1 MSLDPESVRLSEDER
16 RIKNWKRWGTYLA
29 ERQWGTV
36 REDYS
41 SGGQCWTYL
50 PHDHARSRAYRWGED
65 GLLGWTDRECRLCFA
80 PALWN
85 GRDPILKERLF
96 GLGGPEGNHGE
107 DVKEAYFYLDATP
120 THSYAKALYKY
131 PHAEFPYRLL
141 VEENGRRGRDQGELE
156 LQDTGV
162 FDGGRYLDV
171 FVEYAKGAPDDTLI
185 RITLVNRGPEA
196 VTRHLL
202 PTLWFRNS
210 WAWGRQGGKYWPKPS
225 IALLGPG
232 ADGTSVAQDG
242 EAGAAAPPGRGGAG
256 GGRGGVEGS
265 PAQDIPIGPAGPTL
279 IAEHATLGRFVLR
292 AESRPAA
299 VLFTENETNTERLF
313 DYPNA
318 TPYVKDAFH
327 QAVAGG
333 RPQAVNPRQAGTKAA
348 LHYVLELPP
357 GGEATVCL
365 RLSGA
370 EEPIGEAFGE
380 PFRALFDERRRE
392 ADAFHAARLR
402 PELSEDERRIARQAV
417 AGLLWSKQY
426 YGYVVKEWLEG
437 DPGQPPP
444 PAGRERGRNA
454 EWMHFHADDVLSM
467 PDKWEYP
474 WFAAWD
480 LAFHAVCFAKVDPA
494 FAKEQLILLKRE
506 WYMHPNGQLPAY
518 EFAFGD
524 VNPPV
529 HAWASWRVYKMTA
542 PKGERD
548 RLFLERSFQ
557 KLLLSFTWWVNRKDY
572 EGKNLFSGGFLGL
585 DNIGVFDRSRPLPT
599 GGWLE
604 QADGTAWMA
613 FTCTSMLSMAMELAR
628 KDAAYEDM
636 ASKFFEHFVAISDA
650 MNTLGGS
657 GLWDED
663 DGFYYDQLTMGGAR
677 IPLRVRSAVGIIPLF
692 AVSTLSETV
701 YRKLPGF
708 SKRLRWFLDNRQDLA
723 RRLTFMESPK
733 HPDDALRLL
742 AIPSRERLVRVLRYV
757 LDEEEFLSPYGVRSL
772 SRAHLARPYVFHVG
786 ADVYSVDYEPG
797 ESRSGLFGGNSNWR
811 GPIWFPLN
819 YLLIEALEKY
829 HHFYRDTLR
838 VECPTGSGRLMDL
851 DEVAQELRR
860 RLGSLFQR
868 DAAGRRPCHGDDRR
882 FAEDEHWRDLVLFH
896 EYFHGDSGRGLGA
909 AHQTGWTALAAR
921 LLVDAGRWSR
931 PVGLGGPSGPG
942 GPGGPGQAGPG

>member
-1 MSLDPESVRLSEDER
+1 MGIDPEAVRLAEDDR
-16 RIKNWKRWGTYLA
+16 RVKNWKRWGTYLS

-41 SGGQCWTYL
+41 PTGECWSYL

-65 GLLGWTDRECRLCFA
+65 GLLGWCDRECRLCFA

-131 PHAEFPYRLL
+131 PHAEFPYRWL
-141 VEENGRRGRDQGELE
+141 VEENGRRGRDQPEFELM
-156 LQDTGV
+156 DTGV

-171 FVEYAKGAPDDTLI
+171 LVEYAKASPDDTLI
-185 RITLVNRGPEA
+185 RITLSNRGPEA
-196 VTRHLL
+196 VTTHLL

-210 WAWGRQGGKYWPKPS
+210 WSWGRQGEKYWPKPRIVRGWTEAS
-225 IALLGPG
+225 GVVHGPADASRIVPNAG
-232 ADGTSVAQDG
+232 APGTEPDAAASG
-242 EAGAAAPPGRGGAG
+242 GAAAAAG
-256 GGRGGVEGS
+256 ES
-265 PAQDIPIGPAGPTL
+265 GPTL
-279 IAEHATLGRFVLR
+279 IADHATLGRFVLR
-292 AESRPAA
+292 AAAPPAA
-299 VLFTENETNTERLF
+299 VLFTDNQTNTERLF
-313 DYPNA
+313 NYPNA
-318 TPYVKDAFH
+318 EPYVKDAFH
-327 QAVAGG
+327 RAVIEG
-333 RPQAVNPRQAGTKAA
+333 RMEAVNPAEVGTKAA
-348 LHYVLELPP
+348 LHYRLEVPA

-365 RLSGA
+365 RLSSA
-370 EEPIGEAFGE
+370 AEPIAQPFGE
-380 PFRALFDERRRE
+380 PFAAVFADRRRE

-402 PELSEDERRIARQAV
+402 PELGDDDGRIARQAT

-426 YGYVVKEWLEG
+426 YGYVVKDWLEG
-437 DPGQPPP
+437 DPAQPPP
-444 PAGRERGRNA
+444 PAGRGQGRNSQ
-454 EWMHFHADDVLSM
+454 WTHFHADDVLSM
-467 PDKWEYP
+467 PDTWEYP

-480 LAFHAVCFAKVDPA
+480 LAFHTVCFAKVDPA

-518 EFAFGD
+518 EFAFAD

-529 HAWASWRVYKMTA
+529 HAWACWRVYKMTA

-557 KLLLSFTWWVNRKDY
+557 KLLIAFTWWVNRKDY

-585 DNIGVFDRSRPLPT
+585 DNIGVFDRSKPLPT
-599 GGWLE
+599 GGYLE

-613 FTCTSMLSMAMELAR
+613 FTCASLLSIAMELAR
-628 KDAAYEDM
+628 KDAAYEDL
-636 ASKFFEHFVAISDA
+636 ASKFFEHFIAICDA
-650 MNTLGGS
+650 INSLGGT
-657 GLWDED
+657 GLWDEN
-663 DGFYYDQLTMGGAR
+663 DGFYYDQLTLGGVR
-677 IPLRVRSAVGIIPLF
+677 IPLRVRSMVGIIPLF

-708 SKRLRWFLDNRQDLA
+708 SKRLRWFLDNRRDLA
-723 RRLTFMESPK
+723 QYVTFMESPK
-733 HPDDALRLL
+733 HPDDTLRLL

-772 SRAHLARPYVFHVG
+772 SRVHHGRPYVFPVG
-786 ADVYSVDYEPG
+786 GESYTVDYEPG
-797 ESRSGLFGGNSNWR
+797 ESRTGLFGGNSNWR

-819 YLLIEALEKY
+819 YLLIESLEKY
-829 HHFYRDTLR
+829 HNFYRDTLK
-838 VECPTGSGRLMDL
+838 VECPTGSGRMLTL

-860 RLGSLFQR
+860 RLARIFQR
-868 DAAGRRPCHGDDRR
+868 DAGGRRPCHGDDRR
-882 FAEDEHWRDLVLFH
+882 FAEDEHWRDLLLFH
-896 EYFHGDSGRGLGA
+896 EYFHGDTGRGLGA

-921 LLVDAGRWSR
+921 VLNDLARWSAPR
-931 PVGLGGPSGPG
+931 PAP
-942 GPGGPGQAGPG
+942 

>member
-1 MSLDPESVRLSEDER
+1 MTLDPESVRLSEDER

-41 SGGQCWTYL
+41 DGGQCWTYL

-156 LQDTGV
+156 LEETGV
-162 FDGGRYLDV
+162 FDGGRYLDC
-171 FVEYAKGAPDDTLI
+171 FVEYAKGSPDDTLI
-185 RITLVNRGPEA
+185 RITLVNRGPEP
-196 VTRHLL
+196 VESHLL

-210 WAWGRQGGKYWPKPS
+210 WSWGRQGGKYWPKPR
-225 IALLGPG
+225 IAFAGPG
-232 ADGTSVAQDG
+232 ALEPFGPQGGG
-242 EAGAAAPPGRGGAG
+242 EAEAAAP
-256 GGRGGVEGS
+256 
-265 PAQDIPIGPAGPTL
+265 AGPML

-292 AESRPAA
+292 AESPPAA

-313 DYPNA
+313 AYPNA

-333 RPQAVNPRQAGTKAA
+333 RPEAVDPRQAGTKAA
-348 LHYVLELPP
+348 LHYVLELAP

-365 RLSGA
+365 RLHGA
-370 EEPIGEAFGE
+370 GEAIGEAFGE
-380 PFRALFDERRRE
+380 PFRALFEERRRE

-426 YGYVVKEWLEG
+426 YGYVVKDWVEG

-480 LAFHAVCFAKVDPA
+480 LAFQAVCFAKVDPA
-494 FAKEQLILLKRE
+494 FAKEQLILLKRD

-548 RLFLERSFQ
+548 RMFLERSFQ

-585 DNIGVFDRSRPLPT
+585 DNIGVFDRSKPLPT

-628 KDAAYEDM
+628 RDPAYEDM

-657 GLWDED
+657 GLWDEG
-663 DGFYYDQLTMGGAR
+663 DGFYYDQLTMGGVR

-723 RRLTFMESPK
+723 RHLTFMESPK
-733 HPDDALRLL
+733 HPDDTMRLL
-742 AIPSRERLVRVLRYV
+742 AIPSRERLVRVLGYV
-757 LDEEEFLSPYGVRSL
+757 LDEKEFLSPHGVRSL
-772 SRAHLARPYVFHVG
+772 SRVHLGRPYVFQAG
-786 ADVYSVDYEPG
+786 AESYSVDYEPG

-811 GPIWFPLN
+811 GPVWFPLN

-829 HHFYRDTLR
+829 YHFYHDTLR
-838 VECPTGSGRLMDL
+838 VECPTGSGRLLNL

-868 DAAGRRPCHGDDRR
+868 DAGGRRPCHGDDRR

-896 EYFHGDSGRGLGA
+896 EYFHGDTGRGLGA

-921 LLVDAGRWSR
+921 VLDDAAKGSGAAGLDGGR
-931 PVGLGGPSGPG
+931 GATGAGQPG
-942 GPGGPGQAGPG
+942 